1 MVTQELAA
9 QGNLLNVKMPAL
21 AQANAA
27 LSAAHAW
34 ARAAA
39 QATPPANTRAPY
51 SKRATLAQVRP
62 LRPPLSQT
70 SPLPMSPK
78 SPRRSKAA
86 CLPVY
91 LAWVS
96 HADVLKGFANH
107 PSTTLGSFV

>member
-39 QATPPANTRAPY
+39 QAASPANTRAPY
-51 SKRATLAQVRP
+51 SKRATLTQVRP
-62 LRPPLSQT
+62 IQTLS
-70 SPLPMSPK
+70 PDRLLIP
-78 SPRRSKAA
+78 
-86 CLPVY
+86 Y
-91 LAWVS
+91 LV
-96 HADVLKGFANH
+96 HATI
-107 PSTTLGSFV
+107 SR